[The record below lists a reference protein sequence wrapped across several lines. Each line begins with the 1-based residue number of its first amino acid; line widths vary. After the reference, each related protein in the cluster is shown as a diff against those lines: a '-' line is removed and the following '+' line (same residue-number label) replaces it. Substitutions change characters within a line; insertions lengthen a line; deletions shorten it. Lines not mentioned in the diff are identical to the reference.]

1 MRSRHI
7 LFDRGLNFQA
17 CFSFANYVSTT
28 TTTTTSSSSSLIM
41 RPDLYIV
48 KWCKLMP
55 FSGLSKRIA
64 LK

>member
-17 CFSFANYVSTT
+17 CFSFANHVS
-28 TTTTTSSSSSLIM
+28 TSSSSSSIM

-48 KWCKLMP
+48 KWYKLMP